1 METVLVTGGLGRSG
15 RWLVDRLE
23 GEYRVVCVDRD
34 HPGHETPGRG
44 TITFRAAELTDAGE
58 AFDLLSAIDPD
69 AVVHWAAIPSDRRH
83 APGRVFDTN
92 TDAAFNVLSAA
103 GRVGARVVQASSE
116 AAYGF
121 FFAEETPLPDRVP
134 VTEDHPL
141 RPEDPYGASKQ
152 VAETVAAMVARR
164 DDVDVA
170 SIRPSWIQYPG
181 SYAVRGEAY
190 QANLAMGAGDYWSY
204 VDVRDV
210 ADMVATAMER
220 DTFDGH
226 EAFNCHAAD
235 NALGEPTLD
244 LLDEQFGD
252 RPEEAAIEGDESA
265 FSTAKAA
272 AMLDWEPD
280 HTWRRATDE
289 DVPTPSLT
297 PSSVPDDPVS

>member
-23 GEYRVVCVDRD
+23 GQYRVVCVDRD

-44 TITFRAAELTDAGE
+44 SITFRAAELTDAGE
-58 AFDLLSAIDPD
+58 TFDLVSAVAPD

-83 APGRVFDTN
+83 APSRVFDTN

-121 FFAEETPLPDRVP
+121 FFAEETPLPDRLP
-134 VTEDHPL
+134 VTEAHPL
-141 RPEDPYGASKQ
+141 RPEDPYGTSKQ
-152 VAETVAAMVARR
+152 VAENIGAMVARR
-164 DDVDVA
+164 DGIDVA

-190 QANLAMGAGDYWSY
+190 QATPSMGAGDYWSY

-210 ADMVATAMER
+210 ADMVAAALDAETV
-220 DTFDGH
+220 DGH
-226 EAFNCHAAD
+226 DAFNCHAAD
-235 NALGEPTLD
+235 NALGEPTLE
-244 LLDEQFGD
+244 LLEAHFGD
-252 RPEEAAIEGDESA
+252 RPEAATIQGDQSA

-272 AMLDWEPD
+272 DAFDWAPD
-280 HTWRRATDE
+280 HTWSSAAVE
-289 DVPTPSLT
+289 DVPTPLLT
-297 PSSVPDDPVS
+297 S

>member
-23 GEYRVVCVDRD
+23 GQYRVVCVDRD

-44 TITFRAAELTDAGE
+44 SITFRAAELTDAGE
-58 AFDLLSAIDPD
+58 TFDLVSAVAPD

-83 APGRVFDTN
+83 APSRVFDTN

-121 FFAEETPLPDRVP
+121 FFAEETPLPDRLP
-134 VTEDHPL
+134 VTEAHPL
-141 RPEDPYGASKQ
+141 RPEDPYGTSKQ
-152 VAETVAAMVARR
+152 VAENIGAMVARR
-164 DDVDVA
+164 DGIDVA

-190 QANLAMGAGDYWSY
+190 QATPSMGAGDYWSY

-210 ADMVATAMER
+210 ADMVAAALDAETV
-220 DTFDGH
+220 DGH
-226 EAFNCHAAD
+226 DAFNCHAAD
-235 NALGEPTLD
+235 NALGEPTLE
-244 LLDEQFGD
+244 LLEEHFGD
-252 RPEEAAIEGDESA
+252 RPEAATIQGDQSA

-272 AMLDWEPD
+272 DAFDWAPD
-280 HTWRRATDE
+280 HTWSSAAAE

-297 PSSVPDDPVS
+297 G

>member
-58 AFDLLSAIDPD
+58 TFDLLSAVDPD

-83 APGRVFDTN
+83 APTRVFDTN

-121 FFAEETPLPDRVP
+121 FFAEETPLPDRLP

-141 RPEDPYGASKQ
+141 RPEDPYGTSKQ
-152 VAETVAAMVARR
+152 VAEEVGAMVARR
-164 DDVDVA
+164 DDVSVT
-170 SIRPSWIQYPG
+170 SLRPSWIQYPG
-181 SYAVRGEAY
+181 SYAVRGDAY
-190 QANLAMGAGDYWSY
+190 QSNLSLGAGDYWSY

-210 ADMVATAMER
+210 ADLVAAALES
-220 DTFDGH
+220 DPDPGH

-235 NALGEPTLD
+235 NALGRPTAAVIED
-244 LLDEQFGD
+244 HFGALPD
-252 RPEEAAIEGDESA
+252 DVALEGDDAA

-272 AMLDWEPD
+272 ERFDWRPE
-280 HTWRRATDE
+280 HGWRSAAEE

-297 PSSVPDDPVS
+297 P

>member
-15 RWLVDRLE
+15 RWIVDRLE
-23 GEYRVVCVDRD
+23 GQYRVVCVDRD

-44 TITFRAAELTDAGE
+44 SITFRAAELTDAGE
-58 AFDLLSAIDPD
+58 TFDLVSAIAPD

-121 FFAEETPLPDRVP
+121 FFAEETPLPDRLP
-134 VTEDHPL
+134 VTEAHPL
-141 RPEDPYGASKQ
+141 RPEDPYGTSKQ
-152 VAETVAAMVARR
+152 VAENIGAMVARR
-164 DDVDVA
+164 DGIDVT
-170 SIRPSWIQYPG
+170 SLRPSWIQYPG
-181 SYAVRGEAY
+181 SYAVRGETY
-190 QANLAMGAGDYWSY
+190 QATLAMGAGDYWSY

-210 ADMVATAMER
+210 ADMVAAALEAETV
-220 DTFDGH
+220 DGH
-226 EAFNCHAAD
+226 EAFNCHAVD
-235 NALGEPTLD
+235 NALGRPTLE
-244 LLDEQFGD
+244 LLDEHFGD
-252 RPEEAAIEGDESA
+252 CPEEATIQGDQSA

-272 AMLDWEPD
+272 DALGWDPD
-280 HTWRRATDE
+280 HTWSSAADK

-297 PSSVPDDPVS
+297 S

>member
-44 TITFRAAELTDAGE
+44 TITFRAADLTDAGE
-58 AFDLLSAIDPD
+58 AFDLISAIDPD

-92 TDAAFNVLSAA
+92 TDAAFNVLAAA
-103 GRVGARVVQASSE
+103 GRVGARIVQASSE

-121 FFAEETPLPDRVP
+121 FFAEETPLPDRLP

-141 RPEDPYGASKQ
+141 RPEDPYGTSKQ
-152 VAETVAAMVARR
+152 VAENVGAMIARR
-164 DDVDVA
+164 DDVPVA

-181 SYAVRGEAY
+181 SYAVRGDAY
-190 QANLAMGAGDYWSY
+190 REHPSMGAGDYWSY

-210 ADMVATAMER
+210 ADLVVTALEGAEEGA
-220 DTFDGH
+220 FEGH
-226 EAFNCHAAD
+226 EAFNCHAAE
-235 NALGEPTLD
+235 NALGEPTLE
-244 LLDEQFGD
+244 LLTDFFDDVPDDTQLDGEQ
-252 RPEEAAIEGDESA
+252 SA

-272 AMLDWEPD
+272 DLLDWEPD
-280 HTWRRATDE
+280 HSWRTAADE
-289 DVPTPSLT
+289 EVPSPSLT
-297 PSSVPDDPVS
+297 R

>member
-23 GEYRVVCVDRD
+23 GEYRAVCVDRD

-58 AFDLLSAIDPD
+58 VFDLISAIDPD

-83 APGRVFDTN
+83 APGKVFDTN

-121 FFAEETPLPDRVP
+121 FFAEETPLPDRLP
-134 VTEDHPL
+134 VTEDHSL
-141 RPEDPYGASKQ
+141 RPEDPYGTSKQ
-152 VAETVAAMVARR
+152 VAENVGAMVARR
-164 DDVDVA
+164 DGVQVA
-170 SIRPSWIQYPG
+170 SVRPSWIQYPG
-181 SYAVRGEAY
+181 SYAVRGDAY
-190 QANLAMGAGDYWSY
+190 RSKLALGAGDYWSY

-210 ADMVATAMER
+210 ADLVAAALAHDDAFE
-220 DTFDGH
+220 GH
-226 EAFNCHAAD
+226 ETFNCHAAE
-235 NALGEPTLD
+235 NALGEPTLELIEQYFGELPD
-244 LLDEQFGD
+244 EATLDE
-252 RPEEAAIEGDESA
+252 DESA

-272 AMLDWEPD
+272 EVLDWEPD
-280 HTWRRATDE
+280 HSWRTAAEE
-289 DVPTPSLT
+289 DVPLPSLT
-297 PSSVPDDPVS
+297 R